1 MQQTVAQHEVAM
13 LILQRAE
20 GGAKRWPLDRDKLLI
35 GRDPDCDVVLPE
47 RVVSRHHATIERRDD
62 GYYLADHDSKNGT
75 FVNGEPVGAGVL
87 LRDGDDI
94 QVALRFRLTF
104 VDAGATAP
112 LTVDLGRPEPG
123 SGFRLDDTR
132 RAVEI
137 HGKLLEPPLSVAQY
151 RLLATLVTAQGAV
164 INRDDVV
171 RAVWPDSESAGVTEQ
186 AIDALVRR
194 LRERL
199 AELEPNHQ
207 YIVTVRGH
215 GFRFENPS

>member
-1 MQQTVAQHEVAM
+1 M

-20 GGAKRWPLDRDKLLI
+20 GGAKRWPLDRDHLLI
-35 GRDPDCDVVLPE
+35 GRDPDCDVILPE
-47 RVVSRHHATIERRDD
+47 RVVSRHHAIIERRGE
-62 GYYLADHDSKNGT
+62 GYYLADNGSKNGT
-75 FVNGEPVGAGVL
+75 FVNGEPVGEGVL

-94 QVALRFRLTF
+94 QIALRFRLTF

-112 LTVDLGRPEPG
+112 LTADLGRAEPAIG
-123 SGFRLDDTR
+123 LHLDDTR

-137 HGKLLEPPLSVAQY
+137 HGKLLDPPLSVAQY
-151 RLLATLVTAQGAV
+151 RLLATLVAAQGAV
-164 INRDDVV
+164 TNRDDVV

-199 AELEPNHQ
+199 AELEPDHQ

-215 GFRFENPS
+215 GFRFENPVDK